1 MDLDGEPGKLPQQY
15 KSLELFGLFVHILS
29 L

>member
-15 KSLELFGLFVHILS
+15 KSLEIFGPFVHILP